1 MISWMWNGGLRCCAT
16 LVFNQR
22 QKTPRTSSDP
32 LLRIER
38 CDAHNLAP
46 CPRRGA
52 SRRRGPLTRAR
63 ERVRNK
69 AFIRATGYP
78 SEPFDQGLASA
89 RAKGWRVYEI
99 ACGHDI
105 MLDMPERLAELL
117 QGLSR

>member
-1 MISWMWNGGLRCCAT
+1 MISAR
-16 LVFNQR
+16 R
-22 QKTPRTSSDP
+22 P
-32 LLRIER
+32 LLRR
-38 CDAHNLAP
+38 HGYFRG
-46 CPRRGA
+46 RREVPHPTQCFLQ
-52 SRRRGPLTRAR
+52 RLTLTRAR

-89 RAKGWRVYEI
+89 RAEGWRVYEI